1 MDSDKRRAACDE
13 IEQRL
18 TRVIG
23 MLSRH
28 PELSSLS
35 ERLREIRKLAAL
47 QLAAPQPA
55 LQEEARPFGRDPED
69 GKNG

>member
-1 MDSDKRRAACDE
+1 MDTDERRAACDE

-23 MLSRH
+23 MLSQH

-35 ERLREIRKLAAL
+35 ERLREIRNLAAL
-47 QLAAPQPA
+47 QLAAPQTA
-55 LQEEARPFGRDPED
+55 LREETRPFGRDPED
-69 GKNG
+69 GRNG

>member
-1 MDSDKRRAACDE
+1 MDTDERSAACEE

-35 ERLREIRKLAAL
+35 ERLKEIRNLAAL
-47 QLAAPQPA
+47 QLAAPQTA
-55 LQEEARPFGRDPED
+55 LQEEARPFDREPED
-69 GKNG
+69 GKGE

>member
-1 MDSDKRRAACDE
+1 MDTDERRAACDE

-35 ERLREIRKLAAL
+35 ERLQEIRNLAAL
-47 QLAAPQPA
+47 KLAAPQTA
-55 LQEEARPFGRDPED
+55 LQEEASPFDRKPED
-69 GKNG
+69 GKGE